1 MVNKGRILI
10 ELGKYDE
17 ALDKINDSLIIN
29 STSSYAWLSKGEA
42 QLHKAIEIEP
52 GYEAAW
58 SNRGLAFAQLQRHI
72 RC

>member
-42 QLHKAIEIEP
+42 QPHKAIEIEP
-52 GYEAAW
+52 GYETAGTTEA
-58 SNRGLAFAQLQRHI
+58 
-72 RC
+72 